1 MRLKTPSLE
10 FELETRG
17 EGRPIILLHGLGLN
31 HGIWQPVVDLYADQ
45 AYFITPDLRGQGKS
59 SLGEADGSLEQQA
72 DDIAELMD
80 ALGLEKAV
88 LAGHSMGGYLSL
100 AFAERHPER
109 LAGLVLVASNA
120 RADTPEKK
128 AGRLKDAEAI
138 LTEGSQVLAESLA
151 PRLSDDLELNHAM
164 SLQIAEN
171 NPKGL
176 WNVLHAL
183 ASRPDRRDVIAGL
196 ACPFLAIVGA
206 QDKIV
211 ALELGKELGSLKA
224 DARLCVLPKAGHM
237 PMLEE
242 PMATGALI
250 VSI

>member
-1 MRLKTPSLE
+1 
-10 FELETRG
+10 
-17 EGRPIILLHGLGLN
+17 
-31 HGIWQPVVDLYADQ
+31 
-45 AYFITPDLRGQGKS
+45 
-59 SLGEADGSLEQQA
+59 
-72 DDIAELMD
+72 MD

-183 ASRPDRRDVIAGL
+183 ASRPDRRDVIA
-196 ACPFLAIVGA
+196 
-206 QDKIV
+206 
-211 ALELGKELGSLKA
+211 
-224 DARLCVLPKAGHM
+224 ARLPLPGHRWRAG
-237 PMLEE
+237 
-242 PMATGALI
+242 
-250 VSI
+250 